1 MKVVL
6 GSSRWIYFLRADRYA
21 ADLAADLSLR
31 HGLAMADTIVY
42 VTAQDQ
48 EAEVVTGEYRP
59 EESVGSG
66 LRQVGVQD
74 NSPI

>member
-1 MKVVL
+1 
-6 GSSRWIYFLRADRYA
+6 
-21 ADLAADLSLR
+21 
-31 HGLAMADTIVY
+31 MADAIVY
-42 VTAQDQ
+42 ATAQDQ
-48 EAEVVTGEYRP
+48 EAEVVTGECRP